1 MHTLQGTAQR
11 LSIYI
16 SEKDQFEGKNLHE
29 VVMEQAQHANLS
41 GLSVFRGLYS
51 YGRDKKIHSMGV
63 LRISEDLPLLI
74 QIIDTKENIQSF
86 IPKLRQFA
94 PEALI
99 LQEDVTVIPTAQ
111 KRA

>member
-1 MHTLQGTAQR
+1 MHNLQGPTQR

-16 SEKDQFEGKNLHE
+16 SEKDQFNGQSLYE
-29 VVMEQAQHANLS
+29 VIIEQAKNSDLA
-41 GLSVFRGLYS
+41 GVSVFRGLYS

-86 IPKLRQFA
+86 IPKLAQFA
-94 PEALI
+94 ADALI
-99 LQEDVTVIPTAQ
+99 LQEDVTVILPAS
-111 KRA
+111 KSE